1 MMKEYADTAKY
12 YGQNGFTK
20 EAWNHMLTRLNTQF
34 PKADFTTVQIKD
46 REQRLKKDYN
56 TVKSILN
63 KSGFGWDPL
72 QKVLESIDEK
82 WDELSKEQRKWR
94 YKAFPHYDDLHG
106 IYDGTLV
113 SLVMNLS
120 YGLLACDLQFI
131 PLYSGKT
138 AEGKRCKRT
147 TDMFEEKDS
156 SPAFVPEETY
166 TESVLRA
173 ARLNSLPPTIPAP
186 GFDGHQY
193 DWDRGLYGDDVEF
206 PSVSHSQGVENSSS
220 QFEAKE
226 NYIVPDQPPKR
237 YNAAKGSDERRPK
250 KSKESAIDN
259 LVAFRKEE
267 LQTYVE
273 VKSKQIQSY
282 RDVKMAQLQQSDP
295 DNDPYYITKC
305 IAKVKTVDKLSPRDH
320 LKIIEYLIEQRIERQ
335 VFMTVDDEVFMEIL
349 KKVLGRD
356 EI

>member
-1 MMKEYADTAKY
+1 QLEFLVYMMKEYADTAKY

-20 EAWNHMLTRLNTQF
+20 EAWNHMSSRLNTQF
-34 PKADFTTVQIKD
+34 PKADFTIVQIKD
-46 REQRLKKDYN
+46 REQRLKKDYSI
-56 TVKSILN
+56 VKSILN
-63 KSGFGWDPL
+63 KSGFGWDPV
-72 QKVLESIDEK
+72 QKVPESIDEK

-106 IYDGTLV
+106 IYDG
-113 SLVMNLS
+113 
-120 YGLLACDLQFI
+120 
-131 PLYSGKT
+131 KT

-156 SPAFVPEETY
+156 SPAFVPEETC

-173 ARLNSLPPTIPAP
+173 AGLNSPTPTIPGP
-186 GFDGHQY
+186 DLDGHQY
-193 DWDRGLYGDDVEF
+193 DWDRGLYGDD
-206 PSVSHSQGVENSSS
+206 
-220 QFEAKE
+220 
-226 NYIVPDQPPKR
+226 NYTIPDQPPKR
-237 YNAAKGSDERRPK
+237 YQPSKGSDEHRPK

-267 LQTYVE
+267 LQTYVD

-282 RDVKMAQLQQSDP
+282 RDVKMAQMQQSDP
-295 DNDPYYITKC
+295 DNDPYCITKC
-305 IAKVKTVDKLSPRDH
+305 IAKVKTVEKLSPRDR
-320 LKIIEYLIEQRIERQ
+320 LKIIESLTEHRTDRK

-349 KKVLGRD
+349 KKVLGRE

>member
-1 MMKEYADTAKY
+1 MRARGGGLDW
-12 YGQNGFTK
+12 GRLGG
-20 EAWNHMLTRLNTQF
+20 LT
-34 PKADFTTVQIKD
+34 D

-106 IYDGTLV
+106 IYD
-113 SLVMNLS
+113 
-120 YGLLACDLQFI
+120 
-131 PLYSGKT
+131 GKT